1 MRTSLAAVN
10 AWAFLKAVGVLA
22 VAIAVVFALLLALPL
37 PRDFFREWGSVTGP
51 VAWILCSLVAG
62 RVLGLSAGRVL
73 GATVLS
79 GVAAAVVGA
88 TLDHSA
94 GLVGGL
100 AVFGVVVAAAA
111 RRSPPGWPPDA
122 YAWGAGPHGL
132 VA

>member
-1 MRTSLAAVN
+1 VN

-73 GATVLS
+73 GATMLS
-79 GVAAAVVGA
+79 GVAAAVVGV

-111 RRSPPGWPPDA
+111 RRSPVG
-122 YAWGAGPHGL
+122 
-132 VA
+132 VAP